1 MDNHHFQRPETP
13 PPSYDAATNGE
24 KHQKCGSCL
33 LLGKYLDVALNMGL
47 FLFVNTKHI
56 KTKMKHRIPGFK
68 NWSWGSPTGKSDYW
82 GHTSTNGHCKMMT
95 IKCLKFSSARIIRII
110 DRLLGLS
117 ARMGKGRSW
126 LGSDQ
131 DCLRACTNIQFVKYR
146 QCVHKICMR
155 SKNIQS
161 VKRFSFRVVCLRI
174 HFGKIVTIE
183 QIQNH
188 DNSVIFSTSCV

>member
-1 MDNHHFQRPETP
+1 MLPWIWALLIQNILKRKWNTGYQGSRIGVEEVQQVSLTTEATP
-13 PPSYDAATNGE
+13 A
-24 KHQKCGSCL
+24 Q
-33 LLGKYLDVALNMGL
+33 MG
-47 FLFVNTKHI
+47 
-56 KTKMKHRIPGFK
+56 
-68 NWSWGSPTGKSDYW
+68 
-82 GHTSTNGHCKMMT
+82 KMMT

-161 VKRFSFRVVCLRI
+161 VKRFSFRIVCLKI

-188 DNSVIFSTSCV
+188 DNSMIFSSSCV

>member
-1 MDNHHFQRPETP
+1 MPIFRVKSVKIYTGQKNLHWRRRPRRRQLSGMATP
-13 PPSYDAATNGE
+13 TQMGIARWWQSNAWNFHLRE
-24 KHQKCGSCL
+24 
-33 LLGKYLDVALNMGL
+33 LLG
-47 FLFVNTKHI
+47 
-56 KTKMKHRIPGFK
+56 
-68 NWSWGSPTGKSDYW
+68 
-82 GHTSTNGHCKMMT
+82 
-95 IKCLKFSSARIIRII
+95 
-110 DRLLGLS
+110 LLTGLS

-161 VKRFSFRVVCLRI
+161 VKRFSFRIVCLRI

-188 DNSVIFSTSCV
+188 DNSMIFSTSCV